1 MRRVL
6 KLRACGSRCDP
17 PPIRV
22 HTRTWPSARTAHA
35 GTLSALKVKQIS
47 DKNGGEFETSWLQLG
62 SANENELETI
72 VKSGIK
78 FSDIF
83 EYAKPANG
91 TCPQGFKSVNTGSAL
106 QECLKLKVRRQSAA
120 CWHVPISA
128 GARWCIMGTCDWA
141 AS

>member
-1 MRRVL
+1 MAALRQGPGNALGKGGVGGSDSSGSTGKGKGKNKGWEVVFRMYRR
-6 KLRACGSRCDP
+6 A
-17 PPIRV
+17 
-22 HTRTWPSARTAHA
+22 
-35 GTLSALKVKQIS
+35 
-47 DKNGGEFETSWLQLG
+47 SWLRQRSEGVTEELI
-62 SANENELETI
+62 AVENELEAI

-106 QECLKLKVRRQSAA
+106 QECLKLKVRQSAA

-128 GARWCIMGTCDWA
+128 GTRWCSMGTCDWA